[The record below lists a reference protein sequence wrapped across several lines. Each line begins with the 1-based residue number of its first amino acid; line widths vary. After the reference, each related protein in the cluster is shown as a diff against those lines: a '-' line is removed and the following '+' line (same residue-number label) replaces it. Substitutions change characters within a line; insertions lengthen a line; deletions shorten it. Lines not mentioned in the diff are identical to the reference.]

1 MLRNRST
8 FLALFTPLLFGP
20 AGTSAQ
26 EPYSPL
32 VPGGHVRLGV
42 LGRYSSFSD
51 LYQIG
56 GMTGGP
62 HPLRDLFSG
71 PVGSGIFPF
80 LAEPEDAVRAAIDDD
95 YELSLGTM
103 SSVLEKSTAR
113 VPVSVDAGIFEWLT
127 VGAAV
132 PFVQNET
139 EFTTTFAA
147 DSAGANAGF
156 SPGVEDPA
164 AVTGFLTGL
173 QGSIGGYDVFR
184 GEMCTADPASDA
196 CRDATEVLADARSF
210 ERLLSLMY
218 GSMFV
223 PLDWSAAG
231 TALQARLAAFSE
243 AFEAAGVTAPP
254 GALPLADAM
263 LAADDI
269 HRLAAE
275 PAFGIEAAHPLDK
288 WRSPWRIGDIEVRAD
303 VRLIEAGDPD
313 GPDQLTAGA
322 GVMVR
327 LPTGTQDDPANFL
340 DAGSGDA
347 QTDVEVRG
355 WMNGRRGGRFG
366 LWADLRYGLQ
376 MEGSTVRRVFDP
388 GRTFAPRSSEAAL
401 DWKPGDYQFV
411 ELTPWYRIT
420 APLTLT
426 AGYRFFRKAEDAFS
440 LSAAVEDEEE
450 ESAAGTAAAGP
461 SGPADPE
468 ILVPGSGGSVGQA
481 MLGMVYNRG
490 AYLGEDGA
498 SGEPLEIRVIYR
510 RAVGGSGE
518 MPVSQ
523 SLEVGFRVF
532 TGIWGWGA
540 PDSRE

>member
-1 MLRNRST
+1 MLRNRPT
-8 FLALFTPLLFGP
+8 VLALFTALLFVP
-20 AGTSAQ
+20 AGTDAQ

-56 GMTGGP
+56 GLTGGP

-71 PVGSGIFPF
+71 PVDSGIFPF
-80 LAEPEDAVRAAIDDD
+80 LAEPENAVRTAIDDG

-113 VPVSVDAGIFEWLT
+113 VPVSVDAGVFEWLT
-127 VGAAV
+127 VGAVV

-164 AVTGFLTGL
+164 AVTGFLAGL
-173 QGSIGGYDVFR
+173 QGSIGGYEVFR
-184 GEMCTADPASDA
+184 GETCAADPVSDA
-196 CRDATEVLADARSF
+196 CRDATELLADARSF
-210 ERLLSLMY
+210 QHQLALMY

-231 TALQARLAAFSE
+231 TALQARLAAFSL
-243 AFEAAGVTAPP
+243 AFAAAGVTVPP
-254 GALPLADAM
+254 EALPLADA
-263 LAADDI
+263 LLEAEDI
-269 HRLAAE
+269 QRLAAE

-288 WRSPWRIGDIEVRAD
+288 WRSLWRIGDIEVRAD

-327 LPTGTQDDPANFL
+327 LPTGKQDDPANFL

-355 WMNGRRGGRFG
+355 WMNGRRGGQFG
-366 LWADLRYGLQ
+366 VWADLRYGLQ
-376 MEGSTVRRVFDP
+376 AEGSTVRRVFDP
-388 GRTFAPRSSEAAL
+388 GRTFAPRSSEATLA
-401 DWKPGDYQFV
+401 WKPGNYQFV
-411 ELTPWYRIT
+411 ELSPWYRIT
-420 APLTLT
+420 DPLTLT

-440 LSAAVEDEEE
+440 MPAAASEEE
-450 ESAAGTAAAGP
+450 GAAAAGV
-461 SGPADPE
+461 SGDPADPE

-490 AYLGEDGA
+490 AYLGKDGA
-498 SGEPLEIRVIYR
+498 SGKPLEVRVIYR
-510 RAVGGSGE
+510 RAVSGSGE
-518 MPVSQ
+518 MPVSE
-523 SLEVGFRVF
+523 SLEVGFRIF
-532 TGIWGWGA
+532 TGVWGGRA
-540 PDSRE
+540 SESRE